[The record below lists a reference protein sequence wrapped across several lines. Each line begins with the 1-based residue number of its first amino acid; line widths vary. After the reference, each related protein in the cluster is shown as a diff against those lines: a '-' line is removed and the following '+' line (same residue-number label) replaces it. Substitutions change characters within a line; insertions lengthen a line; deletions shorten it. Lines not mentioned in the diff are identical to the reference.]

1 MSPGGAGAD
10 EAASVAYDTVEYE
23 HEYTVSVDET
33 ERFLQF
39 LANAWRTVG
48 DGATVDDTLHVERP
62 APGAPDHPA
71 GHLVSETPRE
81 RTVPVWS
88 RRAALA
94 GAAVAGVAGVAL
106 GVAGALRGSLP
117 LSAGGVVAAA
127 GAVAGW
133 RHGRPVSETVVY
145 DRRIEV
151 AVGVAGGGGTERDGG
166 DVERDGG
173 NTERDGAAT
182 GESAGVESTAAS
194 TDGGAVA
201 GVDERTTASEES
213 GARGAAGGTRPSSRT
228 RERTLVVE
236 TVVETP
242 FPSAMR
248 ATLDETVA
256 TVDERVRESLG

>member
-1 MSPGGAGAD
+1 MSPGRAGAD
-10 EAASVAYDTVEYE
+10 EAASVAYDTVEYG
-23 HEYTVSVDET
+23 HEYTVPVDET

-71 GHLVSETPRE
+71 GSLVLETPRE

-94 GAAVAGVAGVAL
+94 GGAVAGVAGVAL
-106 GVAGALRGSLP
+106 GVAGATRGSLP
-117 LSAGGVVAAA
+117 LLAGGVVAVA
-127 GAVAGW
+127 GAVTGW
-133 RHGRPVSETVVY
+133 RHGRPTSETVAY

-151 AVGVAGGGGTERDGG
+151 AVGVAERDGADRDGG
-166 DVERDGG
+166 DGQREG
-173 NTERDGAAT
+173 TERTGGSSGA
-182 GESAGVESTAAS
+182 ESTAAS

-201 GVDERTTASEES
+201 GVDERPAASERS
-213 GARGAAGGTRPSSRT
+213 GARGAAGATPASSRT

-242 FPSAMR
+242 FPSATR